1 MSDRDLGN
9 AALADLRRRI
19 DAVDAELVALVQK
32 RGALALEVGEVKR
45 RYLPDAPFYRPD
57 REAEVLRRAAELS
70 QGPLPATDVT
80 RIVREVMSACLA
92 LERKLNV
99 AFLGPWGTFTQ
110 LAVEKHFGGSVQMLP
125 LESIDT
131 VFREVE
137 TGGAD
142 YGIVPV
148 ENSTEGVVTHTVDR
162 FIDSNLLITGEVEVP
177 IHLCLLTQQGGLEEV
192 SEVIGHA
199 QALAQAR
206 GWLDRNLPNCARIEV
221 ASNALAAQRLAEGGV
236 GRAAV
241 AGEAAAHHYGLHV
254 TVRNI
259 EDYAGNTT
267 RFLAIGADQPAPT
280 GIDKTSFVFATPN
293 IPGSLYSMLKPLA
306 EAGISMTRIESRPTR
321 HSKWDYRFFVDI
333 LGHRA
338 EPNVAAA
345 LEKVSAAARFYRCL
359 GSYPRMCNPE
369 SEGE

>member
-1 MSDRDLGN
+1 MSDVEKGN
-9 AALADLRRRI
+9 ALLGELRERI
-19 DAVDAELVALVQK
+19 DALDAALVDLVQQ
-32 RGALALEVGEVKR
+32 RGRLALEVGEVKR
-45 RYLPDAPFYRPD
+45 RYLPGAPFYRPD

-70 QGPLPATDVT
+70 QGPLPAADVT

-92 LERKLNV
+92 LERRLNV

-110 LAVEKHFGGSVQMLP
+110 LAVEKHFGGSVEMMP
-125 LESIDT
+125 LESIDS

-162 FIDSNLLITGEVEVP
+162 FIESNLLITGEVEVP
-177 IHLCLLTQQGGLEEV
+177 IHLCLLTAAGDLDSVTEV
-192 SEVIGHA
+192 LGHS

-206 GWLDRNLPNCARIEV
+206 GWLDRNLPNCNRIEV
-221 ASNALAAQRLAEGGV
+221 SSNAVAAQRLEDGGPH
-236 GRAAV
+236 RAAV

-259 EDYAGNTT
+259 EDFAGNTT

-280 GIDKTSFVFATPN
+280 SADKTSFVFSTPN
-293 IPGSLYSMLKPLA
+293 MPGALYGMLKPLA
-306 EAGISMTRIESRPTR
+306 DAGISMTRIESRPTR

-333 LGHRA
+333 LGHRS

-345 LEKVSAAARFYRCL
+345 LEELSCSARFYRCL